1 MNDIVLQAEH
11 VYKQYR
17 YGVINNRTFKDDLN
31 EMMAKIR
38 RRESPTARVG
48 NQQLA
53 GRDGQK
59 FYALEDVSFE
69 IERGQAVALIGRNGA
84 GKSTLLKLISRITSP
99 TQGVIRYKGNVAS
112 LLEVGTGFNRELTGR
127 ENIYLNGAI
136 MGMTKN
142 DITKRL
148 EEIIEFSEIGPFIDT
163 PAKRYSSGM
172 YVKLGFAV
180 AAHLD
185 PDILICDEVLAVGD
199 VKFQDKC
206 IRKMSELANEHTVIY
221 VSHNM
226 RTLRQLCTSAIYL
239 EEGHL
244 TYSGDLE
251 HAISLYSGA
260 SGMGETHRDFSFVRH
275 QGNLGLFVRLLEMDI
290 LDVASCEFEMGGSIR
305 FRLKMQSFVEVKGL
319 KVGIQLSRPGS
330 DILTT
335 SMSAP
340 FADTKKD
347 EILSETFEMPLGGLA
362 PGEYDARI
370 WLYMIDPRGKM
381 VSYDIVPNA
390 FRFAVTQNP
399 ENNQGL
405 LWNEKALGLFRMGDI
420 ERIEL

>member
-148 EEIIEFSEIGPFIDT
+148 DEIIEFSEIGPFIDT

-260 SGMGETHRDFSFVRH
+260 SGMGETHRDFSDVRH

-335 SMSAP
+335 SMSTP

-381 VSYDIVPNA
+381 VSYDIVPNS

>member
-148 EEIIEFSEIGPFIDT
+148 DEIIEFSEIGPFIDT

-260 SGMGETHRDFSFVRH
+260 SGMGETHRDFSDVRH

-335 SMSAP
+335 SMSTP

>member
-148 EEIIEFSEIGPFIDT
+148 DEIIEFSEIGPFIDT

-260 SGMGETHRDFSFVRH
+260 SGMGETHRDFSDVRH

-305 FRLKMQSFVEVKGL
+305 FRLKMKSFVEVKGL

>member
-59 FYALEDVSFE
+59 FYAIEDVSFE

-148 EEIIEFSEIGPFIDT
+148 DEIIEFSEIGPFIDT

-226 RTLRQLCTSAIYL
+226 RTLRQLCTSAVYL

-244 TYSGDLE
+244 SYSGDLE

-260 SGMGETHRDFSFVRH
+260 SGMGETHRDFSDVRH

-290 LDVASCEFEMGGSIR
+290 PDVASCEFEMGTSIR
-305 FRLKMQSFVEVKGL
+305 FRLKMQSFVEVKDL

-399 ENNQGL
+399 ESNQGL

>member
-148 EEIIEFSEIGPFIDT
+148 DEIIEFSEIGPFIDT

-260 SGMGETHRDFSFVRH
+260 SGMGETHRDFSDVRH

-319 KVGIQLSRPGS
+319 KIGIQLSRPGS

>member
-148 EEIIEFSEIGPFIDT
+148 DEIIEFSEIGPFIDT

-260 SGMGETHRDFSFVRH
+260 SGMGETHRDFSDVRH

-347 EILSETFEMPLGGLA
+347 EIRS
-362 PGEYDARI
+362 
-370 WLYMIDPRGKM
+370 
-381 VSYDIVPNA
+381 
-390 FRFAVTQNP
+390 
-399 ENNQGL
+399 
-405 LWNEKALGLFRMGDI
+405 
-420 ERIEL
+420 

>member
-148 EEIIEFSEIGPFIDT
+148 DEIIEFSEIGPFIDT

-260 SGMGETHRDFSFVRH
+260 SGMGETHRDFSDVRH

-290 LDVASCEFEMGGSIR
+290 LDVASCEFEMGASIR

>member
-17 YGVINNRTFKDDLN
+17 YGVINNRTFKDDLA
-31 EMMAKIR
+31 EAMARLRKK
-38 RRESPTARVG
+38 ESPTAKIG
-48 NQQLA
+48 NQAIA

-69 IERGQAVALIGRNGA
+69 IGRGQAVALIGRNGA
-84 GKSTLLKLISRITSP
+84 GKSTLLKLISRITAP
-99 TQGVIRYKGNVAS
+99 TEGRIRYKGNVAS

-142 DITKRL
+142 DITRKL
-148 EEIIEFSEIGPFIDT
+148 DEIIEFSEIGPFIDT

-239 EEGHL
+239 DQGHL
-244 TYSGDLE
+244 TYAGDLE

-260 SGMGETHRDFSFVRH
+260 SGMGDTHRDFSDVRH
-275 QGNLGLFVRLLEMDI
+275 EGNLGRFVRLLDMDI
-290 LDVASCEFEMGGSIR
+290 LNVASCEYEMGSSIQFKVR
-305 FRLKMQSFVEVKGL
+305 MHSSVEVKNL
-319 KVGIQLSRPGS
+319 KIGIQLSRPGS

-335 SMSAP
+335 SLSAP
-340 FADTKKD
+340 FADTKEN
-347 EILSETFEMPLGGLA
+347 EIIEEAFEMPLNGLA

-370 WLYMIDPRGKM
+370 WIYMVDPRGKM

-399 ENNQGL
+399 EKNQGL
-405 LWNEKALGLFRMGDI
+405 LWNEKALGLFRMSDI
-420 ERIEL
+420 ERIRL

>member
-11 VYKQYR
+11 VYKEYR
-17 YGVINNRTFKDDLN
+17 YGVINNRTFKDDLAEKIAKIRHKEN
-31 EMMAKIR
+31 PMAKI
-38 RRESPTARVG
+38 G
-48 NQQLA
+48 NQDLS

-59 FYALEDVSFE
+59 FFALEDVSFD
-69 IERGQAVALIGRNGA
+69 IQRGQAVALIGRNGA

-99 TQGVIRYKGNVAS
+99 TKGLIRYKGNVAS

-142 DITKRL
+142 DITRRL
-148 EEIIEFSEIGPFIDT
+148 DEIIEFSEIGPFIDT

-206 IRKMSELANEHTVIY
+206 IRKMSELASEHTVIY

-226 RTLRQLCTSAIYL
+226 RTLRQLCSTAIYL
-239 EEGHL
+239 EDGHL

-260 SGMGETHRDFSFVRH
+260 SAMGETHRDFSDVRH
-275 QGNLGLFVRLLEMDI
+275 QGNLGRFVRLLEMDI
-290 LDVASCEFEMGGSIR
+290 QDVAACEFEMGASIR
-305 FRLKMQSFVEVKGL
+305 FRLKMLSSVAVNGL
-319 KVGIQLSRPGS
+319 KIGIQLTRPGS
-330 DILTT
+330 DILST
-335 SMSAP
+335 SLSAP
-340 FADTKKD
+340 FADTKEN
-347 EILSETFEMPLGGLA
+347 EILEETFEMPLGGLA

-370 WLYMIDPRGKM
+370 WLYMVDPMGRM
-381 VSYDIVPNA
+381 ISYDIVPNA

-399 ENNQGL
+399 EKNQGL
-405 LWNEKALGLFRMGDI
+405 LWNEKALGLFKMGDI
-420 ERIEL
+420 ERIKM